1 MVVRK
6 SLDGGSGIEDLEKRK
21 MRKRDGIASTC
32 QGQRRRAGKLGEEY
46 HREKCCW
53 LEDYVLMNMM

>member
-32 QGQRRRAGKLGEEY
+32 QGQRRRAGILG
-46 HREKCCW
+46 RGISQGK
-53 LEDYVLMNMM
+53 VLLA